1 MAAAVDDKDLKRCC
15 RLLNYYTEGSVYKVL
30 GRTYNKENAACLVH
44 MLEEKR
50 GKEILAEVEKYNDNC
65 TPVQKDML
73 LFTVALCMKSK
84 DSELKQHANKIFL
97 LLCKTA
103 KELFT
108 FIQFH
113 KKLSGDTN
121 SRGYGR
127 SLRRTLNEWYNRQ
140 DPMDLAILVMKESA
154 SGGWSHANVLRL
166 AHIKGKSEGTAI
178 ILKYLVKGMEE
189 LKKLGEQPE
198 NVQKVVDYLKTIHSV
213 RNSTDEHQVARL
225 IEQHHLGKQQVLPA
239 LLNSKEIWGALVSEM
254 SVGEV
259 LENFNKLASVGFLEI
274 AHDGSKKIVEMLRSE
289 EILQKSNIQPIDVVM
304 ALSAY
309 EHGKAGKVTWMRN
322 EAVIDALNFALESTM
337 KVNESNNTKSTNKR
351 YLIGVRVGSNTKKS
365 TVRGTQSL
373 PSLVA
378 ASAIAMITARKE
390 DKVQLVYFAD
400 KATELTLTSES
411 SLKEISE
418 EISKQI
424 LVSAALPPVGS
435 GDTPK
440 QPCDLAAPI
449 RWATENSKKIDVFIN
464 ITDSLDRTGDI
475 TPSKA
480 LMQYRKEMNM
490 PKAKLVS
497 CGLCNA
503 NMKTADPNDPRMID
517 IAGFDATVP
526 IIINKFILDEC

>member
-1 MAAAVDDKDLKRCC
+1 
-15 RLLNYYTEGSVYKVL
+15 
-30 GRTYNKENAACLVH
+30 
-44 MLEEKR
+44 
-50 GKEILAEVEKYNDNC
+50 
-65 TPVQKDML
+65 
-73 LFTVALCMKSK
+73 
-84 DSELKQHANKIFL
+84 
-97 LLCKTA
+97 
-103 KELFT
+103 
-108 FIQFH
+108 
-113 KKLSGDTN
+113 
-121 SRGYGR
+121 
-127 SLRRTLNEWYNRQ
+127 
-140 DPMDLAILVMKESA
+140 
-154 SGGWSHANVLRL
+154 
-166 AHIKGKSEGTAI
+166 
-178 ILKYLVKGMEE
+178 
-189 LKKLGEQPE
+189 
-198 NVQKVVDYLKTIHSV
+198 
-213 RNSTDEHQVARL
+213 
-225 IEQHHLGKQQVLPA
+225 
-239 LLNSKEIWGALVSEM
+239 M

-526 IIINKFILDEC
+526 SIINKFILDEC

>member
-166 AHIKGKSEGTAI
+166 AHIKGKSEGMI
-178 ILKYLVKGMEE
+178 
-189 LKKLGEQPE
+189 
-198 NVQKVVDYLKTIHSV
+198 VVC
-213 RNSTDEHQVARL
+213 
-225 IEQHHLGKQQVLPA
+225 
-239 LLNSKEIWGALVSEM
+239 
-254 SVGEV
+254 
-259 LENFNKLASVGFLEI
+259 
-274 AHDGSKKIVEMLRSE
+274 
-289 EILQKSNIQPIDVVM
+289 VM
-304 ALSAY
+304 
-309 EHGKAGKVTWMRN
+309 
-322 EAVIDALNFALESTM
+322 
-337 KVNESNNTKSTNKR
+337 
-351 YLIGVRVGSNTKKS
+351 
-365 TVRGTQSL
+365 L
-373 PSLVA
+373 PSL
-378 ASAIAMITARKE
+378 
-390 DKVQLVYFAD
+390 L
-400 KATELTLTSES
+400 
-411 SLKEISE
+411 
-418 EISKQI
+418 
-424 LVSAALPPVGS
+424 
-435 GDTPK
+435 
-440 QPCDLAAPI
+440 
-449 RWATENSKKIDVFIN
+449 
-464 ITDSLDRTGDI
+464 
-475 TPSKA
+475 
-480 LMQYRKEMNM
+480 
-490 PKAKLVS
+490 
-497 CGLCNA
+497 
-503 NMKTADPNDPRMID
+503 
-517 IAGFDATVP
+517 
-526 IIINKFILDEC
+526 

>member
-30 GRTYNKENAACLVH
+30 GGLTIKENAACLVH

-198 NVQKVVDYLKTIHSV
+198 NVQKVVDYLKTIHS
-213 RNSTDEHQVARL
+213 
-225 IEQHHLGKQQVLPA
+225 
-239 LLNSKEIWGALVSEM
+239 IWGALVSEM

-378 ASAIAMITARKE
+378 ASAIAMVTARKE

-526 IIINKFILDEC
+526 SIINKFILDEC